1 MRVLLVSHA
10 MVTRSNHRLAEE
22 LSAYPDVQL
31 EVLTP
36 PWWDEES
43 RHVAQEKTADP
54 RYRIRIG
61 KLGYFR
67 QPKPNLFF
75 FRSGLARALHQVRP
89 DIIDF
94 YEEPFSMVMG
104 QLLPLRRLF
113 APRARLMFYSA
124 QNIYKRY
131 PPPFSLFEQAAF
143 RAASYANVCAS
154 EVGAVL
160 RRKGYRKPLKLIPL
174 AADDAVFKPLP
185 EARNEV
191 RAEMGIAPQQRVLG
205 YLGRLS
211 AEKGVQDIVAALPLL
226 PDDVRL
232 LIVGGGEREPL
243 EQQARTLG
251 MAERLIFSGAVNRLD
266 APRYLNA
273 MDLLVVPSHS
283 TPSWKEQF
291 GRIIV
296 EAFLCGVP
304 VLGSDSGAIPEVV
317 SDTGLIFP
325 EGDVAAL
332 AAAAERLLAQ
342 PVLAVDLSSRALTR
356 ARAEFTWPRVAA
368 ARYHIY
374 EEMISDE

>member
-1 MRVLLVSHA
+1 

-31 EVLTP
+31 EVLTS

-54 RYRIRIG
+54 HYRIRIG
-61 KLGYFR
+61 KLGYFG

-75 FRSGLARALHQVRP
+75 FRRGLARALNEVHP

-124 QNIYKRY
+124 QNINKRY
-131 PPPFSLFEQAAF
+131 PPPFNLFEQAAF
-143 RAASYANVCAS
+143 RAADYANVCAS

-174 AADDAVFKPLP
+174 AADDTVFKPLP
-185 EARNEV
+185 EARNEL
-191 RAEMGIAPQQRVLG
+191 RAELAIAPQQRVLG

-211 AEKGVQDIVAALPLL
+211 AEKGVQDMVAALPLL
-226 PDDVRL
+226 PADVRL

-251 MAERLIFSGAVNRLD
+251 VAERLIFTGAVNRLD

-273 MDLLVVPSHS
+273 MDVLVVPSHT

-317 SDTGLIFP
+317 SDSGLIFP

-332 AAAAERLLAQ
+332 AAAASRLLEQ
-342 PVLAVDLSSRALTR
+342 PSLAADLSRHALIR
-356 ARAEFTWPRVAA
+356 ARAEFTWPQVAA

-374 EEMISDE
+374 EELMQTKL